1 MADESRSEERPDA
14 LAAPADIAAAS
25 PAPLRREVEAPRT
38 GAGLWLPFMA
48 LASAAMLTI
57 TSGIAVMTR
66 PPRAHVMIDEREL
79 PAAKPLTPE
88 QMRQL
93 ELETTQLE
101 RDVDATTRADQI
113 KAQQAEAQSRMERY
127 RVMCRA
133 PVHRGDLDSD
143 DQPYDECIV
152 PPEVAAKAST
162 GPEVR

>member
-14 LAAPADIAAAS
+14 LAAPADIASDS
-25 PAPLRREVEAPRT
+25 PSSLRREVEPPRT

-79 PAAKPLTPE
+79 PARERVGDTVDRARQIEKQVREAK
-88 QMRQL
+88 
-93 ELETTQLE
+93 
-101 RDVDATTRADQI
+101 A
-113 KAQQAEAQSRMERY
+113 RMEQQP
-127 RVMCRA
+127 RVLCRVA
-133 PVHRGDLDSD
+133 VHRGNLDGD
-143 DQPYDECIV
+143 VQPYDECIV
-152 PPEVAAKAST
+152 STDVAAKAST